1 MALVA
6 WSPRRV
12 RSPGRTAEGPGWSLQ
27 ACVNSRRHAGKI
39 GIRQSATDGEH
50 RTAGAP
56 GGRSYALGD
65 SREPRY
71 HLVGVHMVDVAG
83 LRLIE
88 CLDSALARERPWL
101 PPGGKADSQRLTD
114 EKRRN
119 LAKRNAETIVRQMHI
134 NRNRLPIPTSQL
146 CCTIWNCGVVC
157 HRQCLRPLCGSESQ
171 GQKNPRGDCPGE
183 RRVPLFRGRCAG
195 AIDAPSRG
203 RK

>member
-27 ACVNSRRHAGKI
+27 ACANSRRPAGKI
-39 GIRQSATDGEH
+39 GIRQSATDGEY
-50 RTAGAP
+50 RTAGAS

-71 HLVGVHMVDVAG
+71 HLVGVHTVDVAD

-88 CLDSALARERPWL
+88 CLDLHWRGSA
-101 PPGGKADSQRLTD
+101 PGFPRGKADSQRLTN

-119 LAKRNAETIVRQMHI
+119 LAKRNAETIVCQMHI

-157 HRQCLRPLCGSESQ
+157 HRQCLRTLCGSESQ
-171 GQKNPRGDCPGE
+171 GQKKPRGNCPGE

>member
-1 MALVA
+1 M
-6 WSPRRV
+6 

-27 ACVNSRRHAGKI
+27 ACANSRRPAGKI

-119 LAKRNAETIVRQMHI
+119 LAKRNAETIVRQIHI
-134 NRNRLPIPTSQL
+134 AVPSGIVESFAIGSASGPFAAVKAKGKKIPEA
-146 CCTIWNCGVVC
+146 IA
-157 HRQCLRPLCGSESQ
+157 
-171 GQKNPRGDCPGE
+171 PGKGA
-183 RRVPLFRGRCAG
+183 FRCSADGAPGR
-195 AIDAPSRG
+195 
-203 RK
+203 